1 MFDKISKRIKSDVAS
16 SGRGTRVQTTGSQ
29 PHMNH
34 NRCSID
40 IRSHF
45 AQFLVLKNSVVF
57 YLKDI

>member
-45 AQFLVLKNSVVF
+45 AQFLVFKNS
-57 YLKDI
+57 KI

>member
-1 MFDKISKRIKSDVAS
+1 MFNKIRKRIKSDVAS

-45 AQFLVLKNSVVF
+45 VQFLVLENS
-57 YLKDI
+57 KI